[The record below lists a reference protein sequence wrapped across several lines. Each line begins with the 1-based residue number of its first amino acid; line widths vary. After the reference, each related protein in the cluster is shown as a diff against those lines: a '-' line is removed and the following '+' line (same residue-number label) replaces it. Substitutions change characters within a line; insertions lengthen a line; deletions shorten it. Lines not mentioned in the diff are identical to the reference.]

1 MAHVP
6 PADILSFFWGHF
18 RLTHRAVALLLFS
31 TLTIRAQTF
40 VNGQAARAV
49 IGQKTFTSGG
59 SPASQQIV
67 GGVSGLA
74 YANGML
80 FVADSNVVGATAS
93 SNSTAT
99 VGQNNRVLQFNTA
112 QIPSPHADLTSNFT
126 PPGSECYLCGY
137 SAVNVLGQSNYTNHG
152 SGVTNQAMNA
162 PTGVATDGQTLVV
175 ADTNNN
181 RVLIWRSIPTSVN
194 QPADVVVGQTN
205 FTAGTG
211 STTQSTLL
219 GPQGVW
225 IQGGKLFV
233 ADSANNRVLI
243 WNTIPTANG
252 QPADVVLGQSGF
264 TSGGTPSGCK
274 ATNLTLTA
282 AADQLCNPVSV
293 TSDGVHL
300 FVADL
305 GFNRVLIWN
314 HIPTSNGQPA
324 DVAVGQPDLTSAT
337 SNNDTVC
344 GSLAPAFPHGPCV
357 GNLSLPRYALS
368 DGTRLFIADGG
379 NDRVLIYNSIPTT
392 SGAFADVVLG
402 QPDFRKDIVTS
413 ITSSI
418 ASTAIDNTG
427 SVDTIPSPQ
436 SLAYDGVNLYVSDPY
451 NRRVLVFTPGETT
464 LVAAN
469 YPVVNWASE
478 EIRQEGVVQLQLV
491 GTITAKDT
499 VTITIQGTAYTYT
512 IQSGDTLDAIAQ
524 GLVSKINANAGD
536 PNVTAIFAGTNT
548 GAVYLSSK
556 KTNLPYD
563 SITLAASSSNST
575 NVNAIASAGYL
586 SAGTAS
592 TGSPGMLVEING
604 SNLSDSTSSTWPDS
618 GTQPV
623 PTTVFGTQVYMDGI
637 PSPVLKVSPNQV
649 VSQIPYEFTNRNSTS
664 VYVRTVHNDGSVT
677 VTNAV
682 PVYIAPA
689 NPGLFSAPISAGQV
703 RPWPAT
709 RAYHQPGNPTAV
721 VSIDGTANAGDVSTI
736 SVNGRSY
743 SYTEKSGDTLGSVVN
758 GLISSINSAPDP
770 QVTASAGSA
779 FDRVVITARQGGTA
793 GSGIPISATASSGA
807 KVTLTAYTNKTCC
820 AVQPGSPI
828 SPTNPAGPGELITV
842 SGAGLGILTGIPA
855 QTAQITGQPYNG
867 PTPNNASSSVNATMG
882 SATAQVIAAGLPTGS
897 YGIYQIQLIVPPDA
911 PTNNASQLDI
921 AQNTFVSNI
930 ATIAV
935 GPTVLVPPPPGPPP
949 STGAIHVSIDRP
961 NNQSSAFSGTAAFGG
976 WAYSNALVTS
986 VQVSVD
992 GIANGTASYGGNR
1005 QDVCTALG
1013 TKPGCPNL
1021 GWDYVLDTTQ
1031 FADGT
1036 HTLGV
1041 TVTDASGAKFTT
1053 AQSFTTSNYGG
1064 NLPTHITIDNPAPQ
1078 GSTLVGWVSLAGWAL
1093 NDNALINT
1101 VTVSIDGQPAQSAT
1115 YGAGRP
1121 DVAAAYP
1128 GRPGSPNFGWSYFLD
1143 TTTLANGQ
1151 HTLVVNA
1158 TAANGEH
1165 ALVSRSF
1172 AVANWTTSNNPF
1184 HVSIDTPG
1192 SQSGPFSGV
1201 AAFGGW
1207 ALNDTLAINT
1217 ISVAIDG
1224 IPYGNAGY
1232 GGNRSDVCNVLTNR
1246 PGCPNVGWN
1255 FLVDTTTIGDG
1266 AHTLAI
1272 TAKTIAGPSYTATRQ
1287 FTIANQGTSGNAT
1300 RVNIDRP
1307 SNSDYVFSGV
1317 TAVGGWALNGSD
1329 PIATIQLFVD
1339 GIAKG
1344 NALYG
1349 GARPDVCAKYSGPG
1363 CPNVGWNAF
1372 LDTTPLANGTHTLEV
1387 TATST
1392 SGQRATAS
1400 GAFSVAN
1407 GPSPGPTSVYITQP
1421 NGSSSPFQGLAPLSG
1436 TAFNSGGSTVTVSI
1450 SIDGASYGS
1459 AMPCTPGFLVN
1470 CQAGAWVYLLDTT
1483 QLTDG
1488 THTLAATATATDGT
1502 YAIASTTF
1510 QVANWSVSVGNPMR
1524 ISIDTPSQLSAAFS
1538 GIAHFGGWALN
1549 SNGAISNVQLSVDN
1563 GLPMTAMYGG
1573 NRPDVCAAPGN
1584 SNVPGCPNV
1593 GWNAFV
1599 DTGTLSNG
1607 MHTLAVTATAANGQS
1622 FTVTQSFTVAN

>member
-1 MAHVP
+1 MVRVP

-31 TLTIRAQTF
+31 TLTLRAQTF

-49 IGQKTFTSGG
+49 IGQSTFTAGN
-59 SPASQQIV
+59 PNPNQQTV

-74 YANGML
+74 YANNML
-80 FVADSNVVGATAS
+80 FVADSNIAGATPL
-93 SNSTAT
+93 
-99 VGQNNRVLQFNTA
+99 NNRVLRFNTA
-112 QIPSPHADLTSNFT
+112 QIPAPNADLTSNFT
-126 PPGSECYLCGY
+126 PPDSQCYLCGY
-137 SAVNVLGQSNYTNHG
+137 SAANVLGQSNYTNHA

-181 RVLIWRSIPTSVN
+181 RVLIWRSIPASVN
-194 QPADVVVGQTN
+194 QPADVVIGQTN

-252 QPADVVLGQSGF
+252 QPADVVLGQSNF
-264 TSGGTPSGCK
+264 TSGGTPSGCQ
-274 ATNLTLTA
+274 ATNLTLSATA
-282 AADQLCNPVSV
+282 AQLCNPVSV

-314 HIPTSNGQPA
+314 HIPTANGQPA
-324 DVAVGQPDLTSAT
+324 DVAVGQPNLTGAT
-337 SNNDTVC
+337 SNSGAAC
-344 GSLAPAFPHGPCV
+344 GSLAPAYPNGPCV

-413 ITSSI
+413 ITSTI

-451 NRRVLVFTPGETT
+451 NRRVLVFTPGNTT
-464 LVAAN
+464 LNAGTN
-469 YPVVNWASE
+469 PVVNWASE
-478 EIRQEGVVQLQLV
+478 EVRQEGVVQFQLV

-499 VTITIQGTAYTYT
+499 ATITIQGTAYTYT
-512 IQSGDTLDAIAQ
+512 VQSSDTLDSIAQ
-524 GLVSKINANAGD
+524 GLVSAINANAGD
-536 PNVTAIFAGTNT
+536 PNVTAIFAGVNT

-556 KTNLPYD
+556 KTNLPFD
-563 SITLAASSSNST
+563 SITLAASTSNSSNVT
-575 NVNAIASAGYL
+575 AVASGGYL
-586 SAGTAS
+586 SAGTAA

-604 SNLSDSTSSTWPDS
+604 SNLSNYTSATAPDS
-618 GTQPV
+618 GTSPL
-623 PTTVFGTQVYMDGI
+623 PTTLFGTQVYMDGI
-637 PSPVLKVSPNQV
+637 PSPVLKVSPSQV

-677 VTNAV
+677 ITNAV

-689 NPGLFSAPISAGQV
+689 DPGLFNAPAFNNQV

-721 VSIDGTANAGDVSTI
+721 VSVDGSANAGDISTI

-743 SYTEKSGDTLGSVVN
+743 SYTEKSGDTLGSIVN
-758 GLISSINSAPDP
+758 GLVSAINSAPDP
-770 QVTASAGSA
+770 QVTAAPGAA

-793 GSGIPISATASSGA
+793 GTGIPISASASSSA
-807 KVTLTAYTNKTCC
+807 KVTLTAYTSKTCC
-820 AVQPGSPI
+820 AVQPGSLI
-828 SPTNPAGPGELITV
+828 TPTNPAGPGELITM
-842 SGAGLGILTGIPA
+842 SGSGLGILDGIPA
-855 QTAQITGQPYNG
+855 QTAQITGLPYNG
-867 PTPNNASSSVNATMG
+867 PVPNNASNSVSATMG
-882 SATAQVIAAGLPTGS
+882 GTTAQVVAAGLPTGS
-897 YGIYQIQLIVPPDA
+897 YGIYQIQMIVPSDA
-911 PTNNASQLDI
+911 PTNNTTQVYI
-921 AQNTFVSNI
+921 AQNAFVSNI

-935 GPTVLVPPPPGPPP
+935 GPTVLVPPPPPPATP
-949 STGAIHVSIDRP
+949 VGAIRVNIDRP

-976 WAYSNALVTS
+976 WAYSNALVTG

-1053 AQSFTTSNYGG
+1053 TQSFTTSNYGG

-1078 GSTLVGWVSLAGWAL
+1078 GGTLVGWVSVSGWAL
-1093 NDNALINT
+1093 NDNAVINA

-1121 DVAAAYP
+1121 DVAAAFP

-1143 TTTLANGQ
+1143 TTTLANGR
-1151 HTLVVNA
+1151 HTLVVSA
-1158 TAANGEH
+1158 TAADGEH
-1165 ALVSRSF
+1165 ALASRTF

-1184 HVSIDTPG
+1184 HISVDIPG
-1192 SQSGPFSGV
+1192 SQSGPFSGI

-1207 ALNDTLAINT
+1207 AVNDTLN
-1217 ISVAIDG
+1217 ISSIGVKIDG
-1224 IPYGNAGY
+1224 QDYGNAGY
-1232 GGNRSDVCNVLTNR
+1232 GANRSDVCNILTNR

-1255 FLVDTTTIGDG
+1255 FLIDTTTIGDG
-1266 AHTLAI
+1266 THTLAI
-1272 TAKTIAGPSYTATRQ
+1272 TASTVVGPSYTTTVP
-1287 FTIANQGTSGNAT
+1287 FKVANQGTSGNAT

-1329 PIATIQLFVD
+1329 PIATVQLFVD

-1344 NALYG
+1344 NATYG
-1349 GARPDVCAKYSGPG
+1349 GDRADVCAKYTGPG

-1372 LDTTPLANGTHTLEV
+1372 LDTNSLANGTHTLEA
-1387 TATST
+1387 TATSIA
-1392 SGQRATAS
+1392 GQRATAS
-1400 GAFSVAN
+1400 AAFSVAN
-1407 GPSPGPTSVYITQP
+1407 GPSSGPTSIYLLQP

-1436 TAFNSGGSTVTVSI
+1436 TAYNSGGSAVTVSI
-1450 SIDGASYGS
+1450 SIDGTPYGS
-1459 AMPCTPGFLVN
+1459 AMPCTPGFSVS
-1470 CQAGAWVYLLDTT
+1470 CQSGAWVYLLDTT

-1488 THTLAATATATDGT
+1488 AHTLAATATAADGT
-1502 YAIASTTF
+1502 FAITSTTF
-1510 QVANWSVSVGNPMR
+1510 QVANWSVSVGNPMH
-1524 ISIDTPSQLSAAFS
+1524 ISIDTPASLSGAFS
-1538 GIAHFGGWALN
+1538 GIAHFGGWALDNN
-1549 SNGAISNVQLSVDN
+1549 SAISGVQLAVD
-1563 GLPMTAMYGG
+1563 GVSFGPAIYGG
-1573 NRPDVCAAPGN
+1573 TRSDVCALRAN
-1584 SNVPGCPNV
+1584 SNAPGCPNV

-1607 MHTLAVTATAANGQS
+1607 MHTLAITGTAANGQS
-1622 FTVTQSFTVAN
+1622 STVTQLFSVAN